1 MIKNFR
7 KDSLKLA
14 ELKYYDHKHNGIE
27 VSEPLSYIVLVQ
39 IGDRYFNALD
49 PIEELPTFERVP
61 GTTNSYDDDYF
72 GTKVRL
78 ITDGCSTGPC
88 WLISTDYD
96 IQKKFEGEEVSK
108 RELEDY
114 VLTSPLYFKDRIDI
128 AKDRLSKFEQPYRMA
143 TIIGRER
150 HRIEEIHA
158 FYQERM
164 SDLRR
169 EFIKKADKN

>member
-1 MIKNFR
+1 MMDKFNR
-7 KDSLKLA
+7 ESLKLA

-27 VSEPLSYIVLVQ
+27 VSEPLSFVVLVQ

-88 WLISTDYD
+88 WLISTEYD
-96 IQKKFEGEEVSK
+96 VKKKFAGEVVTK

-114 VLTSPLYFKDRIDI
+114 VLWSPLFFKDRIDI

-150 HRIEEIHA
+150 HRIDEIQA
-158 FYQERM
+158 FYRARM
-164 SDLRR
+164 SDLSR
-169 EFIKKADKN
+169 EFIKTDKK